1 MQPTGGGGN
10 DVLERNEIE
19 VLLTLAEQLHV
30 GRTAERLHLPSARV
44 TRIIQRL
51 ERRIGASLFVRTS
64 RVVGL
69 TPVGARLV
77 GDLTPHVAGIEA
89 AVRRAV
95 EASRGIRGTL
105 RAGFAGAVA
114 GGLLLGAVATF
125 ADRYPGC
132 TVRVQ
137 ETRLSDAGGF
147 DLLVTA
153 PPVDGMRVG
162 PVLLAEPWVLAVAR
176 DHPLAALE
184 LVSREVLAAHP
195 VLRLRDGAT
204 EESRIY
210 RLPAVTPTGRPVP
223 RGPEAGTFPE
233 ALALVAEGRG
243 VLPVGERA
251 ARFSPRPDVVHLP
264 MPDVPPVPW
273 SPVWRADDES
283 ALLRA
288 FLTAW

>member
-1 MQPTGGGGN
+1 MRTAIGGGGT
-10 DVLERNEIE
+10 DVLDRNEIE

-51 ERRIGASLFVRTS
+51 ERRIGASLFVRNS

-77 GDLTPHVAGIEA
+77 GDLAPHVAGIEA

-114 GGLLLGAVATF
+114 GRLLLGAVATF
-125 ADRYPGC
+125 NDRHPGC
-132 TVRVQ
+132 TVHVH
-137 ETRLSDAGGF
+137 ETRIGDAARDL
-147 DLLVTA
+147 DLLITA

-176 DHPLAALE
+176 GHPLAASPE
-184 LVSREVLAAHP
+184 ATRDALAGFP
-195 VLRLRDGAT
+195 VIRLRAGAA

-210 RLPAVTPTGRPVP
+210 RLPPGPARP
-223 RGPEAGTFPE
+223 GPEASNFPE
-233 ALALVAEGRG
+233 ALALVAAGRG
-243 VLPVGERA
+243 VFPVGEHA
-251 ARFSPRPDVVHLP
+251 ARFSPRTDVVLLP
-264 MPDVPPVPW
+264 MPGLPPVQW
-273 SPVWRADDES
+273 AAVWPAGGES
-283 ALLRA
+283 GLLRA
-288 FLTAW
+288 FLDLA

>member
-1 MQPTGGGGN
+1 MRPATGGGGT
-10 DVLERNEIE
+10 DVLDRNEIE

-51 ERRIGASLFVRTS
+51 ERRIGASLFVRNS

-77 GDLTPHVAGIEA
+77 GDLAPHVAGIEA

-114 GGLLLGAVATF
+114 GRLLLGAVATF
-125 ADRYPGC
+125 NDRHPGC
-132 TVRVQ
+132 TVHVH
-137 ETRLSDAGGF
+137 ETRIADAAHGLDF
-147 DLLVTA
+147 LITA

-176 DHPLAALE
+176 GHPLAA
-184 LVSREVLAAHP
+184 RAEVTRDVLINHP
-195 VLRLRDGAT
+195 VIRLRDGAV

-210 RLPAVTPTGRPVP
+210 RPPAGSMR

-233 ALALVAEGRG
+233 ALALVAAGRG
-243 VLPVGERA
+243 VFPVGEQA
-251 ARFSPRPDVVHLP
+251 ARFSPRPDVVLVP
-264 MPDVPPVPW
+264 MPDLPPVRW
-273 SPVWRADDES
+273 ATVWPAGGES

-288 FLTAW
+288 FLDLA